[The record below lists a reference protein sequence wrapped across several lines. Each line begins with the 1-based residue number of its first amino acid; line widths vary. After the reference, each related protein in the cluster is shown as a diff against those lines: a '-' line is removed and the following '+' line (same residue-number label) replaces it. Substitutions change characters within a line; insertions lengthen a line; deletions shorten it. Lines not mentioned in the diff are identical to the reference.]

1 MAKGHV
7 STPPASGRE
16 TDGNDARLQALAR
29 LNDIILSSP
38 SNIPFQQFADGLGP
52 ASGATRVY
60 ACTSSAGLDG
70 TRLMNP
76 KAEWCRDGTAP
87 ANASLD
93 AAAYGHVMPKWEP
106 ILARGKSIEGAA
118 GDFSGTERSFC
129 NHRRA
134 EYVRILPLIVEDVLF
149 GILGLEYDAPP
160 TNHSDAAFLKSAASL
175 LTQALRCVRAQE
187 LAQQFAIRDTL
198 TGLYNRKYLEDSL
211 SRMDAF
217 SKRYARPMG
226 VLWID
231 LDHFKDINDSLG
243 HSTGDNILA
252 EFADLLGRLTRASDV
267 VARYG
272 GDEFIVV
279 LPEASNDE
287 ASLLAGRILEATR
300 AHLFRRGEKSFHI
313 TVSIGVA
320 SNEQDVQGLSCREL
334 IANADEV
341 MYRAKQKGRD
351 QCVLWTIAGDL
362 EETRGGAKAA
372 TAVAALPAGKLPGRT
387 AAPRVLVVDD
397 EPSVTAVLDKIL
409 SSRGYDVVACNDAQM
424 ALAALRQQP
433 AGYDIVLSDISLPG
447 MDGLALIEEVQ
458 RLDGSVVCVVIT
470 GHATADQAISAL
482 RRGAYDFV
490 QKPFVIEQFHAVIN
504 RAMEHRRLVVENL
517 QSKNHLQEMVREKSE
532 EVLLRLDQLKTSYQ
546 FTLETM
552 AAMLDAREHGM
563 GRHSIRVRDLTTLL
577 ARHIGIKSP
586 ELDEMARGAL
596 VHDIG
601 KIGIPDTILNKPGP
615 LSPEEWTV
623 MKKHPEI
630 GYRFLE
636 SSSFLRTAAGI
647 SPPLQGDV
655 HIFSSFVKTA
665 ATIVLSHH
673 EKFDGS
679 GYPRGLKGDQISLGA
694 RIFSVIDAYDAMRST
709 RVYRK
714 SMSVEKSVEE
724 ITRCSGTHFDPAIVK
739 VFLEHQVEIEQMGQ
753 WSETQS

>member
-1 MAKGHV
+1 MAKGPV

-16 TDGNDARLQALAR
+16 TDGNDTRLQALAR
-29 LNDIILSSP
+29 LNDIILSS
-38 SNIPFQQFADGLGP
+38 SSDIPFQQFVDCLGQTSD
-52 ASGATRVY
+52 ARCVY
-60 ACTSSAGLDG
+60 VCVNSAGPDNV
-70 TRLMNP
+70 RLMTP
-76 KAEWCRDGTAP
+76 KVEWCRGGTAP
-87 ANASLD
+87 ANAALD
-93 AAAYGHVMPKWEP
+93 ESAYVDIMPKWEP
-106 ILARGKSIEGAA
+106 ILARGTLIEGAA
-118 GDFSGTERSFC
+118 DGFSGKERALC
-129 NHRRA
+129 NRRNA
-134 EYVRILPLIVEDVLF
+134 EYVRILPLIVEGSF
-149 GILGLEYDAPP
+149 AGIVGLEYDAAP
-160 TNHSDAAFLKSAASL
+160 TNRSDAAFLKSAVSL
-175 LTQALRCVRAQE
+175 LTQSLRCVRAQE
-187 LAQQFAIRDTL
+187 LAQQSAIRDTL

-217 SKRYARPMG
+217 CKRYARPMG
-226 VLWID
+226 VLWVD

-252 EFADLLGRLTRASDV
+252 EFSDLLGRLTRASDV

-279 LPEASNDE
+279 LPEASNEE
-287 ASLLAGRILEATR
+287 ASFLAGRILEATR
-300 AHLFRRGEKSFHI
+300 SHLFCRGEKSFHL

-320 SNEQDVQGLSCREL
+320 SNEQDVQGLSYREL
-334 IANADEV
+334 MANADEV

-362 EETRGGAKAA
+362 EEARGTATSASAVQGPAA
-372 TAVAALPAGKLPGRT
+372 SKLSGRS

-409 SSRGYDVVACNDAQM
+409 SSRGCDVLACRDAQM
-424 ALAALRQQP
+424 ALDALRQQP
-433 AGYDIVLSDISLPG
+433 GGFDIVLSDISLPG

-586 ELDEMARGAL
+586 ELDEMGRGAL

-601 KIGIPDTILNKPGP
+601 KIGIPDAILNKPGP

-647 SPPLQGDV
+647 SPPLQGDI

-673 EKFDGS
+673 EKFDGT
-679 GYPRGLKGDQISLGA
+679 GYPRGLKGEQISLGA
-694 RIFSVIDAYDAMRST
+694 RIFSVIDAYDAMRSS

-714 SMSVEKSVEE
+714 SMSTEKAVEE
-724 ITRCSGTHFDPAIVK
+724 ITRSSGTHFDPAIVK
-739 VFLEHQVEIEQMGQ
+739 VFLEHQVEIEQLGQ
-753 WSETQS
+753 WPGPEA